1 MRRPLP
7 MTSDPMSAFAW
18 LQRID
23 NGILVHYNVSV
34 KFRRRMRMPRASG
47 FMGIPNPHFVEG
59 DEDEGAVAETYFVTQ
74 RTVFCSTFDDVCKV
88 MEDATKANEQIEQLE
103 KEGKLLGGTFVA
115 EA

>member
-1 MRRPLP
+1 MRRPIP
-7 MTSDPMSAFAW
+7 MMSEPSNAFAW

-34 KFRRRMRMPRASG
+34 KFRRRMRMPRMPG
-47 FMGIPNPHFVEG
+47 FMGIPHPAFGES

-74 RTVFCSTFDDVCKV
+74 RTVFCSTFEDVCKV

-103 KEGKLLGGTFVA
+103 KEGKLLGGTFVT
-115 EA
+115 EG